1 MVQKLPP
8 IYPPFNRRI
17 ASPYF
22 QNGIHS
28 LRKSY
33 SKTGRGGSF
42 LIGARWNKSGIPV
55 LYFASTPSVA
65 LLEMA
70 NYLPSPRLIPTAYR
84 LGIYS
89 LPDNI
94 LSKTI
99 TVENL
104 PKNWSRYPYLL
115 STQEIGSQWL
125 NEGNSLIL
133 FVPSVAVPAGLE
145 NIVVVNP
152 RHSEINQLKLSSV
165 ESSLYNDR
173 AFKEVNEQNLGKK
186 LSLVKSC
193 SCESQIG
200 RGFKSYGGRET

>member
-1 MVQKLPP
+1 MEL
-8 IYPPFNRRI
+8 FRI
-17 ASPYF
+17 TRIKYLE
-22 QNGIHS
+22 N
-28 LRKSY
+28 Y
-33 SKTGRGGSF
+33 TGRGGSF
-42 LIGARWNKSGIPV
+42 LNGARWNEPGIPV

-70 NYLPSPRLIPTAYR
+70 NYLPSPRLIPADYR

-89 LPDNI
+89 LPDNTS
-94 LSKTI
+94 SKTV

-104 PKNWSRYPYLL
+104 PSDWSRYPYPS

-145 NIVVVNP
+145 NIAVINP
-152 RHSEINQLKLSSV
+152 RHPEIDRLELLSV

-173 AFKEVNEQNLGKK
+173 AFKGLG
-186 LSLVKSC
+186 
-193 SCESQIG
+193 E
-200 RGFKSYGGRET
+200 

>member
-1 MVQKLPP
+1 MEL
-8 IYPPFNRRI
+8 FRI
-17 ASPYF
+17 TRIKYLE
-22 QNGIHS
+22 N
-28 LRKSY
+28 Y
-33 SKTGRGGSF
+33 TGRGGSF
-42 LIGARWNKSGIPV
+42 LNGARWNKSGIPV

-70 NYLPSPRLIPTAYR
+70 NYLPSPRLIPADYR

-94 LSKTI
+94 STETI
-99 TVENL
+99 TVKNL
-104 PKNWSRYPYLL
+104 PSDWSRYPYPS

-145 NIVVVNP
+145 NIAVINP
-152 RHSEINQLKLSSV
+152 RHPEINWLRLASV

-173 AFKEVNEQNLGKK
+173 AFKGLG
-186 LSLVKSC
+186 
-193 SCESQIG
+193 E
-200 RGFKSYGGRET
+200 